1 MLFSSIGEAAKI
13 AEESTFEANMYIFIT
28 GSKDNIV
35 YGIAF
40 HRPDEKGY
48 TLGSVCNPK
57 KGERQVLVRYTEEL
71 KQNDQD
77 PGNGA
82 QCHNSEVCTGQVNF
96 LRNENV
102 HILI

>member
-1 MLFSSIGEAAKI
+1 MLFSSLGEAAKI

-28 GSKDNIV
+28 GSKDNFAP
-35 YGIAF
+35 YGVAF
-40 HRPDEKGY
+40 HRQDENGY
-48 TLGSVCNPK
+48 TMGSVCNPA

-71 KQNDQD
+71 RQSDQD

-96 LRNENV
+96 LRN
-102 HILI
+102 

>member
-28 GSKDNIV
+28 GFKDNSAP
-35 YGIAF
+35 YGVAF
-40 HRPDEKGY
+40 QNGY
-48 TLGSVCNPK
+48 DMGSVCNPR

-71 KQNDQD
+71 RQSDQD

-96 LRNENV
+96 LRN
-102 HILI
+102 